1 MKRLL
6 PWLALLVLSVL
17 AFAPLAGQATRD
29 SVVCTACVLD
39 STITKDSV
47 PVIDTVAWAQ
57 TTTISWFRRDSIQK
71 VPVIAASCPNL
82 PAGYRIVS
90 ERPFAA
96 KGEDGWSERATGNY
110 QLVSDPTAP
119 RSAPG
124 IARAYYPAGYKAGT
138 GPVAVDHA
146 VPKAQGLFTCFWLR
160 LSPGWV
166 GEASGVNKILHLW
179 IAGVNRAYLSA
190 QGVGAGPF
198 ALQVRTQQTWPVGN
212 RNLTGPGRIVPG
224 RWQRVE
230 VELVANSA
238 GQADGRARWWVDGQ
252 LAADYALGWTQAA
265 SWWERVSWNPT
276 WGGTRGVLA
285 SPQWM
290 DLDHLVVA
298 VR

>member
-6 PWLALLVLSVL
+6 AWLVLMLL

-39 STITKDSV
+39 STITRDSV

-57 TTTISWFRRDSIQK
+57 TTTISWFKRDSIQK
-71 VPVIAASCPNL
+71 VPVVAASCPNL
-82 PAGYRIVS
+82 PAGYRVVT

-96 KGEDGWSERATGNY
+96 KGEDGWSERATSNY
-110 QLVSDPTAP
+110 QLVSDATAP

-138 GPVAVDHA
+138 GPIAVDHA

-166 GEASGVNKILHLW
+166 GEPSGVNKVLHFWL
-179 IAGVNRAYLSA
+179 GGSNRAVISA
-190 QGVGAGPF
+190 QGAGAGPF
-198 ALQVRTQQTWPVGN
+198 RASIRTQNTWPVGN
-212 RNLTGPGRIVPG
+212 RNLGGSGQIRPGH
-224 RWQRVE
+224 WSLVE
-230 VELVANSA
+230 VELVTNAAGVAN
-238 GQADGRARWWVDGQ
+238 GRARWWVDGQ
-252 LAADYALGWTQAA
+252 LAGDYALGWTQAA
-265 SWWERVSWNPT
+265 GWWERVSWNPT
-276 WGGTRGVLA
+276 WGGTAGVLGQ
-285 SPQWM
+285 PQWM